1 MSNDVANKAKPKAGF
16 FHNIS
21 RFFKDLK
28 SEAKKVV
35 WPSKKQVKNNTAVV
49 LTFMAVAFVVILAL
63 DIVFL
68 KAVELVF

>member
-28 SEAKKVV
+28 SEARKVV
-35 WPSKKQVKNNTAVV
+35 WPSRKTVKNNTAVV
-49 LTFMAVAFVVILAL
+49 LSFMAVVFVIILAL
-63 DIVFL
+63 DIVF
-68 KAVELVF
+68 VETVRRVF